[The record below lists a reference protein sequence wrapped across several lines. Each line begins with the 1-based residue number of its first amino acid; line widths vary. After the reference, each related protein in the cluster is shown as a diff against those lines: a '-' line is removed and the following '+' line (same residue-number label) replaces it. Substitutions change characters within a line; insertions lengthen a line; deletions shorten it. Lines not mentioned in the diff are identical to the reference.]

1 MLDIYLS
8 IYLYSDSLFKSLL
21 KSTVFQFKGLEYYSS
36 CYLLEP
42 QDPQQEWSDPKH
54 NPLILQILWGWSQKT
69 EE

>member
-42 QDPQQEWSDPKH
+42 QDPQQE
-54 NPLILQILWGWSQKT
+54 
-69 EE
+69 